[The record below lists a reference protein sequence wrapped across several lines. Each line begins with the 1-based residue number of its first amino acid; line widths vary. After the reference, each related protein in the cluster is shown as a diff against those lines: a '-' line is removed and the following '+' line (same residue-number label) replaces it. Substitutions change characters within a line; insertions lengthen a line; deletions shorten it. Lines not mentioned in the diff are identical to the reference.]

1 MKENLTEEAL
11 KKSKEL
17 LNSILTPIG
26 FVASAVDIA
35 NYRRVFSRD
44 GVIAS
49 IAALM
54 TEDEKLVK
62 GAKTTLKTLAK
73 YQHKTGRIASNI
85 SIDGEKVSFGT
96 QVGRVDA
103 SIWFVIGV
111 GQYVKKTKDKSF
123 AKNMHP
129 FVKKTIDY
137 LEALELNGKGLL
149 YIPYGGDWADEYVNH
164 GYVLSDQLL
173 YLQAQKD
180 YLYLSKLNGKTPD
193 GLKKKLEF
201 LKRQVLVNYI
211 PKFADWDDPA
221 VYQKSEGY
229 IRLMKSFKKP
239 YAASYFVQGDIGD
252 FFDALAN
259 ILLIDLIEDVPKDY
273 KKNLLK
279 YMFRIMKE
287 QKLDMI
293 PAFYP
298 VITKKHNKRN
308 HYRWRILQFSYV
320 FKHKNKAYHYH
331 NGGLWPLLQGFLISM
346 LVFQEQKTKAEN
358 LLSLFAKTLARD
370 KFKFPEYYDG
380 KRGLPE
386 GTFFLGFSASA
397 YIIAYMAV
405 HHSKKIFL

>member
-1 MKENLTEEAL
+1 MTEKTFE
-11 KKSKEL
+11 KSKEL
-17 LNSILTPIG
+17 LRSILTPIG
-26 FVASAVDIA
+26 FVASAVDIT

-44 GVIAS
+44 GVVAS

-54 TEDEKLVK
+54 TGDEELVK
-62 GAKTTLKTLAK
+62 GAKITLETLARN
-73 YQHKTGRIASNI
+73 QDRVGRIASNI
-85 SIDGEKVSFGT
+85 SLDEKNISYGT

-111 GQYVKKTKDKSF
+111 GQYVKRTKDKAF
-123 AKNMHP
+123 AKKMYP

-173 YLQAQKD
+173 YLQAQSD
-180 YLYLSKLNGKTPD
+180 YISLGAL
-193 GLKKKLEF
+193 LKKKLNGAKEKKEL
-201 LKRQVLVNYI
+201 LKRQIFVNYI
-211 PKFADWDDPA
+211 PKLAEPNDPA
-221 VYQKSEGY
+221 TYQKSEGY
-229 IRLMKSFKKP
+229 MKLVKSFKEP

-252 FFDALAN
+252 FFDAFAN
-259 ILLIDLIEDVPKDY
+259 ILLLNMIDNIPEKY
-273 KKNLLK
+273 KKGLLK

-298 VITKKHNKRN
+298 VITKNHDKRN
-308 HYRWRILQFSYV
+308 HYRWRMLQFSYV
-320 FKHKNKAYHYH
+320 FRHKNKPYHYH

-346 LVFQEQKTKAEN
+346 LCFQGQKTKAES
-358 LLSLFAKTLARD
+358 LLGVLAETLARD

-380 KRGLPE
+380 KKGAAE
-386 GTFFLGFSASA
+386 GTLFLGFSASA

-405 HHSKKIFL
+405 NHSKKIFI

>member
-1 MKENLTEEAL
+1 MKENITEKTLE
-11 KKSKEL
+11 KSKEL
-17 LNSILTPIG
+17 LRSILTPIG

-44 GVIAS
+44 GVVAS

-54 TEDEKLVK
+54 TDDEDLAR
-62 GAKTTLKTLAK
+62 GAKTTIETLARH
-73 YQHKTGRIASNI
+73 QDRTGRIASNI
-85 SIDGEKVSFGT
+85 SLDEEKISYGT

-111 GQYVKKTKDKSF
+111 GQYVKRTKDKAF
-123 AKNMHP
+123 AKKMYP
-129 FVKKTIDY
+129 FVKKTMDY

-180 YLYLSKLNGKTPD
+180 NIYIAKLLGKKPNGSKEKF
-193 GLKKKLEF
+193 EF
-201 LKRQVLVNYI
+201 LERQILVNYI
-211 PKFADWDDPA
+211 PKLAEVDDPA
-221 VYQKSEGY
+221 IYQKSEGY
-229 IRLMKSFKKP
+229 MKLVKSFKEP

-252 FFDALAN
+252 FFDAFAN
-259 ILLIDLIEDVPKDY
+259 ILLINMIQDLPEKY
-273 KKNLLK
+273 KNGLLK

-287 QKLDMI
+287 QKLEMI
-293 PAFYP
+293 PAFHP
-298 VITKKHNKRN
+298 VITKKHDKRN
-308 HYRWRILQFSYV
+308 HYRWRMLQFSYV
-320 FKHKNKAYHYH
+320 FRHKNKPYHYH

-346 LVFQEQKTKAEN
+346 LFFQGRKIKAES
-358 LLSLFAKTLARD
+358 LLTALAETLAKG

-380 KRGLPE
+380 KRGIAE
-386 GTFFLGFSASA
+386 GTLFLGFSASA

-405 HHSKKIFL
+405 NHSKKVFI